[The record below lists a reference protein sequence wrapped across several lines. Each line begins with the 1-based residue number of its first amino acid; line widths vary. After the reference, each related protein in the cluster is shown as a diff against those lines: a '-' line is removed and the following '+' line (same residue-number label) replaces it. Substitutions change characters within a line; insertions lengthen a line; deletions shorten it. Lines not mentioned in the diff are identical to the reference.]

1 MDNERILDKI
11 EELMEQRDMTRYKL
25 AKISGIKHSTLT
37 TMLNKRS
44 VVSITNLN
52 KICRA
57 FGMKLS
63 EFISLVE
70 DNPGSHN
77 VSDFPIAEW
86 EPLTPE
92 YKHLIIYMMQ
102 GMRDTFKNRDK

>member
-1 MDNERILDKI
+1 MDNEQILDKI
-11 EELMEQRDMTRYKL
+11 EELLEQRQMTRYKL
-25 AKISGIKHSTLT
+25 SKISGIKHSTLT

-57 FGMKLS
+57 FGMKMS
-63 EFISLVE
+63 EFVSLLE
-70 DNPGSHN
+70 DNSEN
-77 VSDFPIAEW
+77 NKVSDFPVAEW

-92 YKHLIIYMMQ
+92 YKHLIVYMMR
-102 GMRDTFKNRDK
+102 GMNGILKK

>member
-1 MDNERILDKI
+1 MDNEQILDMI
-11 EELMEQRDMTRYKL
+11 EELMKQRGMTRYKL

-44 VVSITNLN
+44 IVSITNLN
-52 KICRA
+52 RICKA

-63 EFISLVE
+63 EFISLLE
-70 DNPGSHN
+70 DSTDDHRI
-77 VSDFPIAEW
+77 SDFPAAEW

-92 YKHLIIYMMQ
+92 YKHLIVYMMR
-102 GMRDTFKNRDK
+102 GMNGVLKK